1 MRSLVRLARYAIP
14 HRWRFGWAVAAMG
27 IYAAASVAL
36 VTLIDPIFN
45 DVLGPEGAAAG
56 QSRFWVVAA
65 ALFGEAAVAEFRV
78 AIGSQFR
85 IIALMILGLAL
96 AKGVGSFFSEFLM
109 ADVGQRLVRDLRND
123 LFRHTLGQSA
133 GFFARHTTGG
143 LMSRMMH
150 DITRVQQVVTV
161 TLGDLLRESI
171 TVFGL
176 AIWLCFLDLRLALVA
191 MSCAPLIIYLL
202 VRLGQRVRRNTYR
215 VQEELGRLSHVT
227 AEAFTGHR
235 IVKAFAAERFEG
247 RRFARTAQRVYRI
260 TMKVTSTLSVLP
272 PLMEWLGAFA
282 VVGVLWYGTTRIEG
296 GEMTAGGFTAFVAAL
311 LYMYGPIKKLSRVNA
326 HLQQAGA
333 AAERVFELLDTRSE
347 VADRPSAGA
356 LPSLRSA
363 ISFRDV
369 SFAYDDNTADPVL
382 RGVSF
387 DVEAGQVV
395 AIVGLSGAG
404 KTTLVNLLPRFYD
417 VIDGAILIDGVDIRD
432 VTLRSL
438 RESIGIVT
446 QDTVLFDDTI
456 ANNIAYAAPAADRA
470 MVEAAARA
478 AHAHEFIAALPS
490 GFDTT
495 IGERGQRLS
504 GGQRQ
509 RIAIARA
516 LLKNSPILILDEAT
530 SSLDAESELLV
541 QDALAQLMLNR
552 TSFVI
557 AHRLSTVRRADAII
571 VLDDGRVREIGRH
584 EELLADPDSHY
595 ARLYA
600 MQFFER
606 TASSAPVGTAVGVL
620 EAARGWASEP
630 DAPGPADSDR

>member
-1 MRSLVRLARYAIP
+1 
-14 HRWRFGWAVAAMG
+14 MG
-27 IYAAASVAL
+27 VYAAASVAL
-36 VTLIDPIFN
+36 VALIDPIFN
-45 DVLGPEGAAAG
+45 DVLRPGDADREPSQFWIIAAMLLGEGAAAELRDG
-56 QSRFWVVAA
+56 
-65 ALFGEAAVAEFRV
+65 
-78 AIGSQFR
+78 IGSQFR
-85 IIALMILGLAL
+85 IIAVMILGFGL
-96 AKGVGSFFSEFLM
+96 AKGVGNYFSAFLM
-109 ADVGQRLVRDLRND
+109 ADVGQRLVRDLRNE
-123 LFRHTLGQSA
+123 LFGHTLGQSA
-133 GFFARHTTGG
+133 GFFARHTTGA

-150 DITRVQQVVTV
+150 DITRIQQVVTV

-171 TVFGL
+171 TLVGL
-176 AIWLCFLDLRLALVA
+176 AVWLCLLDLRLALVA
-191 MSCAPLIIYLL
+191 MSCAPLVVYPL
-202 VRLGQRVRRNTYR
+202 VRLGQRVRRNTSR

-235 IVKAFAAERFEG
+235 IVKAFGAERFEG
-247 RRFARTAQRVYRI
+247 RRFARTAEQVYRI

-272 PLMEWLGAFA
+272 PIMEWLGAVA
-282 VVGVLWYGTTRIEG
+282 VVGVLWYGSSRIAG
-296 GEMTAGGFTAFVAAL
+296 GEMTSGGFTAFVAAL
-311 LYMYGPIKKLSRVNA
+311 LWMYGPIKKLSRVNA
-326 HLQQAGA
+326 HLQQASA
-333 AAERVFELLDTRSE
+333 SAERVFEVLDTHSE
-347 VADRPSAGA
+347 VADRPAA
-356 LPSLRSA
+356 RPLESLSSA
-363 ISFRDV
+363 ISFRNV
-369 SFAYDDNTADPVL
+369 GFAYEDAPGAPVL

-395 AIVGLSGAG
+395 AVVGLSGAG

-417 VIDGAILIDGVDIRD
+417 ITAGAILIDGIDIRD
-432 VTLRSL
+432 VTLASL
-438 RESIGIVT
+438 RQSIGIVT

-456 ANNIAYAAPAADRA
+456 AHNIAYASPAADRA

-478 AHAHEFIAALPS
+478 AYAHDFIAALPS
-490 GFDTT
+490 GYDTR

-509 RIAIARA
+509 RLAIARA

-606 TASSAPVGTAVGVL
+606 TPSSIPARTPVGVF
-620 EAARGWASEP
+620 EP
-630 DAPGPADSDR
+630 